1 MENSFKNI
9 IDGSKSILILLPTK
23 PFFDQVAAGLSLYL
37 ALRDQKDVQIS
48 SPTPMTVEFNR
59 LIGVNRI
66 SQELGNKNL
75 VMRFTDYRASDIE
88 RVSYDIENSQFRL
101 TVIPKQK
108 VPPPTKEQVELS
120 YSGISADTVI
130 IIGGANESHFPAIST
145 KELAGANILHI
156 GTRDISLSSNKSYIS
171 FSRPA
176 SSVSE
181 VVASLLKESSIKVED
196 DVATN
201 LLMGIEEASNNFT
214 DPSVTAETFGI
225 VAELMRSG
233 GKRSGSQVAA
243 KPTDFPPGAIPGQ
256 ILRPQ
261 PFVQPQ
267 PQVQSQP
274 QTQSQSQP
282 VQKVQPV
289 KILEESQ
296 TQEEKSEEPEEPP
309 KDWLS
314 PKIYKGTSIS

>member
-1 MENSFKNI
+1 M
-9 IDGSKSILILLPTK
+9 
-23 PFFDQVAAGLSLYL
+23 A
-37 ALRDQKDVQIS
+37 
-48 SPTPMTVEFNR
+48 
-59 LIGVNRI
+59 
-66 SQELGNKNL
+66 QELGNKNL
-75 VMRFTDYRASDIE
+75 VIRFTDYRASDIE

-108 VPPPTKEQVELS
+108 VTPPTKEQVELS

-156 GTRDISLSSNKSYIS
+156 GTRDISLSSNKTYVS

-181 VVASLLKESSIKVED
+181 VVASLIKESGMKFEVDI
-196 DVATN
+196 ATN

-214 DPSVTAETFGI
+214 DPSVTADTFAI
-225 VAELMRSG
+225 MAELLRAG
-233 GKRSGSQVAA
+233 GKRSGAQVSAR
-243 KPTDFPPGAIPGQ
+243 PTDFPPGAIPATMPRLQ
-256 ILRPQ
+256 PFMQPSAPQ
-261 PFVQPQ
+261 PSTFQPLQ
-267 PQVQSQP
+267 TKPTQATEQV
-274 QTQSQSQP
+274 
-282 VQKVQPV
+282 K
-289 KILEESQ
+289 
-296 TQEEKSEEPEEPP
+296 TQETIPSEQTEESEEPEEPP